1 MRKLLRS
8 NTRYCL
14 IYVFAAVGWIVAGC
28 PGTETAGVSK
38 TQHPAA
44 QVTDSSTT
52 AVNDAAVVLQKVSLR
67 NTNGNACDLLRSSDL
82 RRVQGEQ
89 LKDAKPTD
97 RVEGGLHVAQC
108 FYSLGT
114 SSKSVALTLM
124 MRDGGPNG
132 RDPRDFWNETFHRDK
147 VRRSVEKESEPE
159 EEKEAAI
166 EAIRGIG
173 DEAFWSGNR
182 FGGALYILKGNTL
195 VRLSIGGA
203 DNQETRI
210 RKSKALAQSVLR
222 HL

>member
-1 MRKLLRS
+1 MRRLLRT
-8 NTRYCL
+8 N
-14 IYVFAAVGWIVAGC
+14 YVFVTVAFIIGGWSWI
-28 PGTETAGVSK
+28 ETAAVSK
-38 TQHPAA
+38 TEQPTV
-44 QVTDSSTT
+44 QVANNSAT
-52 AVNDAAVVLQKVSLR
+52 ASVEVRQKVSLH
-67 NTNGNACDLLRSSDL
+67 NANGNACGLLRSSDL
-82 RRVQGEQ
+82 QRVQGEQ
-89 LKDAKPTD
+89 LKDAKPSD

-108 FYSLGT
+108 FFSLAT

-124 MRDGGPNG
+124 MRDSGPNA

-147 VRRSVEKESEPE
+147 VRRSDEKESESE
-159 EEKEAAI
+159 EEKEAAV

-182 FGGALYILKGNTL
+182 FGGALYILKDNTL

-210 RKSKALAQSVLR
+210 RKSKALAQTVLR

>member
-28 PGTETAGVSK
+28 PGTETSAVLK
-38 TQHPAA
+38 RQHPAA
-44 QVTDSSTT
+44 QVTRGSTT
-52 AVNDAAVVLQKVSLR
+52 AVNDAASVLQKVSLR
-67 NTNGNACDLLRSSDL
+67 SSNGNACGLLRSSDL
-82 RRVQGEQ
+82 QRVQGEQ
-89 LKDAKPTD
+89 LKDAKSTD

-108 FYSLGT
+108 FYSLPT
-114 SSKSVALTLM
+114 SSKSVSLTLM
-124 MRDGGPNG
+124 MRDSGPNG
-132 RDPRDFWNETFHRDK
+132 RDPREFWNETFHRDK
-147 VRRSVEKESEPE
+147 VRRSVEKESESE

-210 RKSKALAQSVLR
+210 RKSKALARNVLR

>member
-8 NTRYCL
+8 SNGHCL
-14 IYVFAAVGWIVAGC
+14 IYVFVTIALIIVGC
-28 PGTETAGVSK
+28 SRTETAAVSK
-38 TQHPAA
+38 TEHA
-44 QVTDSSTT
+44 VT

-67 NTNGNACDLLRSSDL
+67 NANGNACGLLRSSDFQ
-82 RRVQGEQ
+82 RIQGEQ
-89 LKDAKPTD
+89 LKDAKSTD
-97 RVEGGLHVAQC
+97 RFDGGLHVAQC
-108 FYSLGT
+108 FYSLAT
-114 SSKSVALTLM
+114 ASKSVALTLM
-124 MRDGGPNG
+124 MRDSGPNG
-132 RDPRDFWNETFHRDK
+132 RDPREFWNETFHREK
-147 VRRSVEKESEPE
+147 GRRSVEKESESE
-159 EEKEAAI
+159 EENEAEI

-210 RKSKALAQSVLR
+210 RKSKALAQTVLR

>member
-1 MRKLLRS
+1 M
-8 NTRYCL
+8 RYCL

-28 PGTETAGVSK
+28 PGTETAAVSK

-44 QVTDSSTT
+44 QVINKSTT

-67 NTNGNACDLLRSSDL
+67 NTNGNACGLLRSSDL
-82 RRVQGEQ
+82 QRVQGEQ

-108 FYSLGT
+108 FYSLAT

-124 MRDGGPNG
+124 MRDSGPNG
-132 RDPRDFWNETFHRDK
+132 RDPRDFWNETFRRDK
-147 VRRSVEKESEPE
+147 LRRSVEKESESE

-210 RKSKALAQSVLR
+210 RKSKALAKSVLR